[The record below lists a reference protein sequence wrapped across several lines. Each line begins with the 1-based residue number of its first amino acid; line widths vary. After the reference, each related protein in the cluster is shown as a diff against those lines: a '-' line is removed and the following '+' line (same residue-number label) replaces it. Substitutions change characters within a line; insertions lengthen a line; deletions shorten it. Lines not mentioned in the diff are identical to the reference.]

1 MDHSTEETPRVGWF
15 NPMSLRNREVILPEI
30 QNIFKSQL
38 SQNLNFLSVAEGSGS
53 HIKYFH
59 PHFESWTFLPTEY
72 QQNLVEIMEQNLND
86 KNSKSLPKNV
96 KTPVI
101 LDSSNFSNW
110 DEIAKNREFAPNNTF
125 DIIFNVNMIHISPFS
140 TAIGLF
146 YGAGK
151 YLTSG
156 TGKLLI
162 YGPFAFN
169 GALQPAGQSNISF
182 SSADLITLKKRI
194 EWDQNLKSQSP
205 EYGIRDVYRDLG
217 KLAEDNGL
225 ELDEIVPMP
234 SNNHILIYKK
244 K

>member
-1 MDHSTEETPRVGWF
+1 M
-15 NPMSLRNREVILPEI
+15 
-30 QNIFKSQL
+30 
-38 SQNLNFLSVAEGSGS
+38 
-53 HIKYFH
+53 H
-59 PHFESWTFLPTEY
+59 PHFENWTFLPTEY
-72 QQNLVEIMEQNLND
+72 QQNLVEIMEQNLYD

-96 KTPVI
+96 KTPII

-110 DEIAKNREFAPNNTF
+110 DEIATKNKEFAPNNTF

-169 GALQPAGQSNISF
+169 GALQPAGQSNVSF

-225 ELDEIVPMP
+225 VLDEIVPMP
-234 SNNHILIYKK
+234 SNNHILIYMKK
-244 K
+244 S

>member
-1 MDHSTEETPRVGWF
+1 M
-15 NPMSLRNREVILPEI
+15 
-30 QNIFKSQL
+30 
-38 SQNLNFLSVAEGSGS
+38 
-53 HIKYFH
+53 H
-59 PHFESWTFLPTEY
+59 PHFENWTFLPTEY
-72 QQNLVEIMEQNLND
+72 QQNLVEIMEQNLYD

-96 KTPVI
+96 KTPII

-110 DEIAKNREFAPNNTF
+110 DEIATKNKEFAPNNTF

-169 GALQPAGQSNISF
+169 GALQPAGQSNVSF

-194 EWDQNLKSQSP
+194 EWDQNLKSQSS

-217 KLAEDNGL
+217 KLAEEYGL
-225 ELDEIVPMP
+225 VLVEIVPMP

-244 K
+244 KC